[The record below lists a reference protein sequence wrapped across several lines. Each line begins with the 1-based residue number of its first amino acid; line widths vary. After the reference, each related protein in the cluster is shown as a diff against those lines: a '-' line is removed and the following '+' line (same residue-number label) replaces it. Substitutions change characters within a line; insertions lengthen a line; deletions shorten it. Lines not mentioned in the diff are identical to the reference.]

1 MRLNRRRW
9 PLLREAVGPCES
21 WWQYSQALPIL
32 QVPLAMRTHGRLHKS
47 GWPRLPLLSAPGSM
61 AVAVGSG
68 SIVCSVSPDGG
79 SADSFVGRALISC
92 TSACISASDLTDSD
106 ASCPSASCSCSCSS
120 VSCFV
125 PKAGQLRERDIITFS
140 TWESSSMKVLKYR
153 KFVMPT
159 PYSALYSAGKAY
171 QLSSRRQGKTAE
183 LEPKKERAGLSIFW
197 VSGLRDPALVV

>member
-9 PLLREAVGPCES
+9 PLLREAVGPCAS

-47 GWPRLPLLSAPGSM
+47 GCPRLPLLSAPGSM

-79 SADSFVGRALISC
+79 SADSFAGRALISC

-106 ASCPSASCSCSCSS
+106 ASCPLASCSCSCSS

-153 KFVMPT
+153 KFVMPPRT
-159 PYSALYSAGKAY
+159 VHCTLLER
-171 QLSSRRQGKTAE
+171 LSSLAVEDKGKRQNWSQRRSARGSQSFG
-183 LEPKKERAGLSIFW
+183 FQ
-197 VSGLRDPALVV
+197 V

>member
-1 MRLNRRRW
+1 
-9 PLLREAVGPCES
+9 
-21 WWQYSQALPIL
+21 
-32 QVPLAMRTHGRLHKS
+32 MRTHGRLHKS

-61 AVAVGSG
+61 AVAVGFG

-153 KFVMPT
+153 KFVMPPRT
-159 PYSALYSAGKAY
+159 VPCTLLER
-171 QLSSRRQGKTAE
+171 LSSLAVEDKGKRQNWSQRSSA
-183 LEPKKERAGLSIFW
+183 RALNLLGFRSKRSCRSLTSFH
-197 VSGLRDPALVV
+197 